1 VTDPARRL
9 TASQALEHPW
19 AAAALPDPADLTL
32 AQANMRRA
40 QGSGFRVRAA
50 LARAAAPAEPARFQ
64 APSAAGSL
72 GCFSSVN
79 VTCKV
84 RGCAAEGPQ
93 AQCAGGRAGAG
104 QQGSV

>member
-1 VTDPARRL
+1 MTDPARRL

-50 LARAAAPAEPARFQ
+50 LAR
-64 APSAAGSL
+64 SADSL
-72 GCFSSVN
+72 SSAFRSWQPWLFVKCQRN
-79 VTCKV
+79 MYIERVC
-84 RGCAAEGPQ
+84 
-93 AQCAGGRAGAG
+93 
-104 QQGSV
+104 S